1 MLSSILPFL
10 CEKAKVDIDS
20 FYAFRIPKL
29 VRTVLKS
36 LEKAQGYS
44 KPTFGPIFVVS
55 VWPKMTSLC
64 PKLRFFQC
72 KKDSNVRILH
82 EK

>member
-44 KPTFGPIFVVS
+44 KATFGPTFVIR
-55 VWPKMTSLC
+55 VWPKNDLIMT
-64 PKLRFFQC
+64 KIE
-72 KKDSNVRILH
+72 ILFM
-82 EK
+82 